1 MNHHHLFDLSAET
14 ILVTGGGT
22 GLGQNFAKALANA
35 GATVIVCAR
44 RLDKLATTVD
54 MIRAA
59 GGKAHALELDIANAA
74 SVAACLQ
81 AANAISPVTGLVNNA
96 GVGTDLLLKDMP
108 EEMWDVALNTNLKGC
123 WLLARELVN
132 DLIRRERGG
141 FVINISSALATSVQM
156 GTGAYAAAKAGLNH
170 LTQAMAYEWAR
181 HNVRVNA
188 IAPGYF
194 KTELAGEFLNSEY
207 GKKLQK
213 RIPQR
218 RLGDP
223 SDLDGAILLLASPAS
238 SYMTGSVITVDGGLT
253 LSII

>member
-1 MNHHHLFDLSAET
+1 MQQEFFNLSDET

-22 GLGQNFAKALANA
+22 GLGKQLAKTLASA
-35 GATVIVCAR
+35 GATVFVCAR
-44 RLDKLATTVD
+44 RHDKLEDTVEQ
-54 MIRAA
+54 IRES
-59 GGKAHALELDIANAA
+59 GGVAHALPLDVTDSS
-74 SVAACLQ
+74 SVIECLRN
-81 AANAISPVTGLVNNA
+81 ANAISPVTGLVNNA

-108 EEMWDVALNTNLKGC
+108 ENMWDMALNTNLKGA

-132 DLIRRERGG
+132 DLIRRERVG

-181 HNVRVNA
+181 YGVRVNA
-188 IAPGYF
+188 VAPGYF
-194 KTELAGEFLNSEY
+194 RTELATEFLESDY
-207 GKKLQK
+207 GKKLEK

-218 RLGDP
+218 RLGNP
-223 SDLDGAILLLASPAS
+223 ADLDGVILLLASKAS

-253 LSII
+253 MSTI

>member
-1 MNHHHLFDLSAET
+1 MQQDIFNLSDET

-22 GLGQNFAKALANA
+22 GLGQRLAKTLASA
-35 GATVIVCAR
+35 GATVVVCAR
-44 RLDKLATTVD
+44 RQDKLEGTVNQ
-54 MIRAA
+54 IHEA
-59 GGKAHALELDIANAA
+59 GGVAHALPLDVTDSS
-74 SVAACLQ
+74 SVIDCLRK
-81 AANAISPVTGLVNNA
+81 ANAISPITGLVNNA
-96 GVGTDLLLKDMP
+96 GVGTNLLLKDMP
-108 EEMWDVALNTNLKGC
+108 EEMWDTALDTNLKGA
-123 WLLARELVN
+123 WLLARAVVN
-132 DLIRRERGG
+132 DLISQERGG

-194 KTELAGEFLNSEY
+194 RTELATEFLESDY

-223 SDLDGAILLLASPAS
+223 ADLDGVILLLASKAS
-238 SYMTGSVITVDGGLT
+238 NYMTGSVITVDGGLT
-253 LSII
+253 MSTI